1 MCLKVVIAMDSFKG
15 SISSTEANKAVSI
28 GIRNVYP
35 EAEII
40 SIPLAD
46 GGEGT
51 VEALIQ
57 ATNGMH
63 VIKEVMGP
71 LGQKVL
77 ATYGILPDKTAVIEI
92 AEACGLPLV
101 EPDKRNPT
109 LTTTYG
115 VGELIQSAIEKGCR
129 QFVIGLGG
137 SSTNDAGVGMLQAL
151 GFRFFDANNNEVG
164 FGGQVL
170 SHIKRIDLTNV
181 IPELKNCAFKIACDV
196 SNPLYGSNGAAYIYG
211 PQKGANTEM
220 IIELDKGLQNFAHI
234 VQRDLNIDIA
244 TIPGS
249 GAAGGLGAAFF
260 GLLKGS
266 LESGIQLV
274 LETVK
279 IQDKIQGA
287 NFIIT
292 GEGRVDAQSK
302 MGKTLSGIGQLGI
315 EHHIPVIAL
324 VGSVHQN
331 LNELS
336 IPGVTACFS
345 IVNEPMSITT
355 AMARDI
361 AVKNLQLTSAQVF
374 KVINVIGKRNCNL
387 VF

>member
-28 GIRNVYP
+28 GIRDVYP
-35 EAEII
+35 EVEII

-57 ATNGMH
+57 ATNGMR
-63 VIKEVMGP
+63 VIKEVVGP

-101 EPDKRNPT
+101 DLDKRNPL

-137 SSTNDAGVGMLQAL
+137 SSTNDAGIGMLQAL
-151 GFRFFDANNNEVG
+151 GFRFLDENNNEVG
-164 FGGQVL
+164 MGGQVL
-170 SHIKRIDLTNV
+170 SHIKRIDLSSV
-181 IPELKNCAFKIACDV
+181 IPELENCTFKIACDV

-211 PQKGANTEM
+211 PQKGADMEM
-220 IIELDKGLQNFAHI
+220 VILLDRGLQNFAHI

-274 LETVK
+274 LETAKVH
-279 IQDKIQGA
+279 DKIQGA

-292 GEGRVDAQSK
+292 GEGRVDGQSK
-302 MGKTLSGIGQLGI
+302 MGKTLSGIGQLGL

-324 VGSVHQN
+324 VGSVSQDT
-331 LNELS
+331 NELS

-345 IVNEPMSITT
+345 VINEPMTLTS
-355 AMARDI
+355 AMDRDV
-361 AVKNLQLTSAQVF
+361 AFKNLQLTSSQVF
-374 KVINVIGKRNCNL
+374 KVVKAIGRRNYNL
-387 VF
+387 VY